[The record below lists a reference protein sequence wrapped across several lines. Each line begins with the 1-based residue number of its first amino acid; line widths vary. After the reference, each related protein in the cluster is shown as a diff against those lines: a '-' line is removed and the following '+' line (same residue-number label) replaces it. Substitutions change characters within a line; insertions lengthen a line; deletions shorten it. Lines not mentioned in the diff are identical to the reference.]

1 MTWHWLLLLSG
12 LDFALIT
19 AGIVFQAGVT
29 SPLGLQSAMHGFLF
43 LVYYPALALLAVV
56 FTSPWFGLAW
66 TTMTAVAY
74 ILICLTVG
82 PGLNLDDDH
91 EKLLV
96 VRVAAMYT
104 LVLCVSLIAR
114 FERTR
119 RQAAVEREWQL
130 QRERIDLSQEIHDT
144 TAQTAYM
151 IGMGIHRVRELAGES
166 NEELTAAL
174 DATSAMSRS
183 AMWDLRRPID
193 AQATSSRA
201 GSWEGSCGRTVRRLR
216 RSQAYRPG

>member
-1 MTWHWLLLLSG
+1 M
-12 LDFALIT
+12 IT

-82 PGLNLDDDH
+82 PGLNLVDDH
-91 EKLLV
+91 EKL
-96 VRVAAMYT
+96 

-193 AQATSSRA
+193 RRPHLRGQGA
-201 GSWEGSCGRTVRRLR
+201 GKGPAVALCDV
-216 RSQAYRPG
+216 